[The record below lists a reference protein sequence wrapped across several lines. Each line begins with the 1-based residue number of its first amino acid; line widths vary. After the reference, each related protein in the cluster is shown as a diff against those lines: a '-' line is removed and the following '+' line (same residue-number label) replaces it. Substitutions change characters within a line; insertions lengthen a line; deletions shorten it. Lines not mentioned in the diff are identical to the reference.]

1 MDIVLNTNT
10 NTEENTKY
18 ILREKPSSQN
28 ENLQPVIDK
37 FIELTD
43 KPPDRVIYKF
53 IKSIINGAAKNP
65 KTFESLSIRSIA
77 EVVKASHIM
86 IHSKYGINAISF
98 CYALEVLDGKTKG
111 NEILT
116 PKLKKATYD

>member
-1 MDIVLNTNT
+1 
-10 NTEENTKY
+10 
-18 ILREKPSSQN
+18 
-28 ENLQPVIDK
+28 
-37 FIELTD
+37 
-43 KPPDRVIYKF
+43 
-53 IKSIINGAAKNP
+53 
-65 KTFESLSIRSIA
+65 
-77 EVVKASHIM
+77 M